1 MWVGARTA
9 FNRHEKEEDILE
21 DLENYQEISAEND
34 KEKRIFK
41 EYLRIGSFFENLND
55 TQFAML
61 LPLIRNAAFMRITL
75 DELSNLINQ
84 SGPVEEYK
92 NGAEQFGMKQSAA
105 LQSYNALVKNYAAV
119 IKTLF
124 EKLPR
129 EKMLSAAE
137 EWRRSKLSQKELEEA
152 LDYERREKAAASA
165 QWMEK
170 LKYAYSGLY
179 EID

>member
-1 MWVGARTA
+1 MK
-9 FNRHEKEEDILE
+9 KEEDFLE
-21 DLENYQEISAEND
+21 DFKDYQEISADID
-34 KEKRIFK
+34 KEKRIFR
-41 EYLRIGSFFENLND
+41 EYLRIGSFFESLND

-84 SGPVEEYK
+84 NGPVEEYK
-92 NGAEQFGMKQSAA
+92 NGAEQFGIKQSAA
-105 LQSYNALVKNYAAV
+105 LQSYNALVKNYAAI

-129 EKMLSAAE
+129 EKMLDSAE
-137 EWRRSKLSQKELEEA
+137 QWRRARLSQEELEET
-152 LDYERREKAAASA
+152 LKYEKQEKAAASA

-179 EID
+179 DIDSI

>member
-1 MWVGARTA
+1 MPD
-9 FNRHEKEEDILE
+9 FDKESDF
-21 DLENYQEISAEND
+21 SAEKD
-34 KEKRIFK
+34 KDRRIYK
-41 EYLRIGSFFENLND
+41 EYLRIGSFFEDLND

-75 DELSNLINQ
+75 DELSDLINQ
-84 SGPVEEYK
+84 NGPVEEYK
-92 NGAEQFGMKQSAA
+92 NGAEQFGIKQSAA
-105 LQSYNALVKNYAAV
+105 LQSYNTLVKNYAAV

-129 EKMLSAAE
+129 EQMPSAAE
-137 EWRRSKLSQKELEEA
+137 SWRKAKLSQEDFEKELNR
-152 LDYERREKAAASA
+152 ERQEKAMASA